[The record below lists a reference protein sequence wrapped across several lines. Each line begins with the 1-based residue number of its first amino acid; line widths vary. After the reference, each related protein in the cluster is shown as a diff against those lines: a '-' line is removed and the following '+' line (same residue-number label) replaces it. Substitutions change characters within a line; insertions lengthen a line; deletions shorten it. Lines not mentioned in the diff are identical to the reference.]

1 MATEMKLITDITLEL
16 TGETKRYEVVA
27 KQGDKA
33 TRFVRITLKNNGQDF
48 EIPAGMKVI
57 ANIQKPDRKCCY
69 NTCSYSGSTVTME
82 LTNQALAV
90 AGTAE
95 CDIEIRDANDEVVLS
110 SQAFTIEIEKSM
122 RDENAIRSSNEFT
135 QLEQDVREYA
145 AEYLEKNPV
154 QPTPIDKTLTKENEA
169 ADAAKVGIELEK
181 KLGGEVLKSEKVSG
195 LYVEKTLYNL
205 NSTDGMIKG
214 KFENNIPIEDEE
226 GNAYFT
232 PFIEFGLYESLVL
245 TTEKGSPFVR
255 FYDAEQNFLSS
266 KYAGGIIKNFAPE
279 TAVYI
284 VIQANTSGYYGDTY
298 KLTYN
303 GEYENQTLILES
315 KGTKNYSII
324 QGRMETDEIGTM
336 TDLIPVIKGESYDF
350 DAPGNGYYEFYNA
363 SGIKIGNQ
371 TQTKKATFTIPIDG
385 EITHVK
391 FGGYNSNKATL
402 DGKFFIQK
410 MTNPELKL
418 VSENFDAD
426 MLVTLRQLLNIGA
439 GTGGTFYN
447 ALDYGMTESAEDNTA
462 ALQAAMDAVAEEGG
476 GIIWIPKGTYLFK
489 SSRVTVNSG
498 NMEGAVWAKSKVSIL
513 GESLSGTVLKMTG
526 DSACGKGFA
535 LFAYHDN
542 TTPLEGC
549 TYTNFTVDG
558 ADMVISSY
566 NHQGKAFY
574 YHNIKDCV
582 FRDLRL
588 LNTPA
593 TALGIDMLVNTVMD
607 SIYCENCGREWVYDT
622 GNGGAG
628 IGIGTGKFANENY
641 VIRNCI
647 CVGCGHFGIFLEDQ
661 GIFSAAKDKNYPK
674 GAIVAN
680 NICRNG
686 RYGGIGLRGGRYV
699 LIQNNICYENHDVG
713 IEIDYGIKDCDVL
726 NNTCYDNGESG
737 IAVENIVD
745 GEKKDLNFS
754 GNRLTGNGVGIKIN
768 SATERTILSHNIVM
782 GNTKGITAI
791 VGQKDTVIKY
801 NIITDSKMIDSG
813 AFTGDTSMNELV

>member
-1 MATEMKLITDITLEL
+1 MADSTIAQYLNKILE
-16 TGETKRYEVVA
+16 
-27 KQGDKA
+27 
-33 TRFVRITLKNNGQDF
+33 
-48 EIPAGMKVI
+48 
-57 ANIQKPDRKCCY
+57 
-69 NTCSYSGSTVTME
+69 
-82 LTNQALAV
+82 AV
-90 AGTAE
+90 YG
-95 CDIEIRDANDEVVLS
+95 
-110 SQAFTIEIEKSM
+110 K
-122 RDENAIRSSNEFT
+122 
-135 QLEQDVREYA
+135 DVRQAIHDSIKQCYSDVSNPTLN
-145 AEYLEKNPV
+145 LEALQDIV
-154 QPTPIDKTLTKENEA
+154 QQKIDSGELANLTIGDGVVTTKKLAPDVVGTEKISKMYVSKLLYDLTKTA
-169 ADAAKVGIELEK
+169 
-181 KLGGEVLKSEKVSG
+181 G
-195 LYVEKTLYNL
+195 LNWGSFV
-205 NSTDGMIKG
+205 D
-214 KFENNIPIEDEE
+214 NIPT
-226 GNAYFT
+226 NAYDGNVYYT
-232 PFIEFGLYESLVL
+232 PYIKISEYESLSL
-245 TTEKGSPFVR
+245 ISEKNNPIIR
-255 FYDAEQNFLSS
+255 FYDAEQNFLGSQYS
-266 KYAGGIIKNFAPE
+266 TGIIKNLAPE
-279 TAVYI
+279 NAVYI
-284 VIQANTSGYYGDTY
+284 VMQADTSGYYGNTY
-298 KLTYN
+298 KLSYN
-303 GEYENQTLILES
+303 SEYESKTLQLES
-315 KGTKNYSII
+315 KGTNAFTMVS
-324 QGRMETDEIGTM
+324 GRMETDETGTPTEM
-336 TDLIPVIKGESYDF
+336 IPVVKGESYDF

-371 TQTKKATFTIPIDG
+371 TQTRKGTFTIPIDG

-391 FGGYNSNKATL
+391 FGGYNSNKVTL
-402 DGKFFIQK
+402 DGKFFTEK

-462 ALQAAMDAVAEEGG
+462 ALQAAMDAVAEAGG

-699 LIQNNICYENHDVG
+699 LIQNNICYENHDAG
-713 IEIDYGIKDCDVL
+713 IEIDYGIKECDVL

-737 IAVENIVD
+737 IAVENVVD
-745 GEKKDLNFS
+745 GAKENLNFS
-754 GNRLTGNGVGIKIN
+754 GNRLTGNAVGIKIN
-768 SATERTILSHNIVM
+768 SATEGLVLSGNVVK
-782 GNTKGITAI
+782 GNTSGITAI
-791 VGQKDTVIKY
+791 AGQNNSVIQH
-801 NIITDSKMIDSG
+801 NVIVDSKDVSSG
-813 AFTGDTSMNELV
+813 DFTGDTSMNELL